1 MPKSLFSIPWEK
13 MISFSLRKQ
22 TALQNKKLQHMM
34 RLFPHAPYYAAFFQA
49 HTINSRAIT
58 STNDLLKVPFTTK
71 EDLVATVERPEKASA
86 FVLNPA
92 QKLHTLPHVNGF
104 RLFFSSI
111 LKQELMKEFKP
122 IHVHFTSGRSAMSVP
137 VLYTQHDLL
146 YLQEASRRMLLH
158 LKIPRTVRVLNVF
171 PYAPHLAFWQAVYAT
186 NYLGVFGIHT
196 GGGKGMGTK
205 KILDVLEH
213 MRAEVIIGMPSYVY
227 HLLSIAAEE
236 KRDLAFLRYV
246 ILGGE
251 AVTLAYKEKLK
262 KLLDRCGSRLPLV
275 YSTYAFTEGK
285 VSWTQCHEE
294 SGYHLYPDMEFIEI
308 VDPQG
313 NRVPDGQTGEIVYT
327 GLDFRGTVFLRYKTG
342 DIGRLQV
349 GSCPYCGA
357 KTPRL
362 DPAITRSSEITSLQL
377 TKIKGSLVDLNAVHA
392 LLSSLSFVDEWQA
405 VLQKK
410 KQFDLDELVVHVA
423 PHARENH
430 TFVKNELIRQMQAH
444 FHITPSVVFTTKQKL
459 VESLGLETHLKE
471 KRILDKRK
479 E

>member
-1 MPKSLFSIPWEK
+1 
-13 MISFSLRKQ
+13 
-22 TALQNKKLQHMM
+22 M
-34 RLFPHAPYYAAFFQA
+34 RLFSHAPYYAAFFQA
-49 HTINSRAIT
+49 HNLNPRTIT
-58 STNDLLKVPFTTK
+58 STTHLLKIPFTTK
-71 EDLVATVERPEKASA
+71 EDLVTTVEHPEKASD

-92 QKLHTLPHVNGF
+92 QKIHTLPHVSGF
-104 RLFFSSI
+104 RLFFSST

-146 YLQEASRRMLLH
+146 HLQEASRRMLIH
-158 LKIPRTVRVLNVF
+158 LKIPLTSRVLNVF

-186 NYLGVFGIHT
+186 NYLGVFGVHT
-196 GGGKGMGTK
+196 GGGKGMGTT

-213 MRAEVIIGMPSYVY
+213 MRPEVIIGMPSYVY
-227 HLLSIAAEE
+227 HLLSLAAEQR
-236 KRDLAFLRYV
+236 RDLSSLHS
-246 ILGGE
+246 ILLGGE
-251 AVTLAYKEKLK
+251 AVTPAYKEKLK
-262 KLLDRCGSRLPLV
+262 NLLHSSGSSAPLV

-285 VSWTQCHEE
+285 VSWTQCHED

-308 VDPQG
+308 VNSQG
-313 NRVPDGQTGEIVYT
+313 NRVPDGQSGEIVYT

-349 GSCPYCGA
+349 GPCPYCGA

-362 DPAITRSSEITSLQL
+362 DPAITRSSEITSMQL

-392 LLSSLSFVDEWQA
+392 LLSSLSFVDEWQV

-430 TFVKNELIRQMQAH
+430 TFVKNEIVRQMQEH
-444 FHITPSVVFTTKQKL
+444 FHITPVVVFTTKEKL
-459 VESLGLETHLKE
+459 IEALGLETHLKE